1 MAETLTDGRR
11 RRRARAPLHAGARNH
26 PARHRLAMVL
36 VWVAASLGAP
46 WLAPY
51 PPAEIDFLAISQ
63 PPSAAH
69 WFGTDQLGRDM
80 LSRVMHGGTYVL
92 TIAPAA
98 TLLGLVL
105 GTAIGLTTAWFGSWV
120 DEVVMRVLDAVMAF
134 PIVILAMLAL
144 TFLGAGTG
152 NVILVIGLVFAP
164 LIARTVRAAALV
176 EARKEYVQAAQ
187 LRGEGVPLHH
197 GGRIAAQRARPAD
210 RRRDGPARLRRL
222 HLGDAGLPGPRRAAA
237 HPRLGPDGQREPS
250 PAHHSP
256 LDRSVSSTGIAWV
269 VVAIGLAADGL
280 KEYLEP

>member
-11 RRRARAPLHAGARNH
+11 TRARFTRARGTMPLAIGV
-26 PARHRLAMVL
+26 AMVL
-36 VWVAASLGAP
+36 VWIAAGLGAP

-63 PPSAAH
+63 PPSPAH

-80 LSRVMHGGTYVL
+80 LSRVMHGGAYVL

-187 LRGEGVPLHH
+187 LRGEGTLYIMAVELLPNVRGPLIVE
-197 GGRIAAQRARPAD
+197 GTV
-210 RRRDGPARLRRL
+210 
-222 HLGDAGLPGPRRAAA
+222 
-237 HPRLGPDGQREPS
+237 RLGYAVFTSATLGFLGLGVQPPTPDWGLMVSENQALLTTAPWTVLF
-250 PAHHSP
+250 PA
-256 LDRSVSSTGIAWV
+256 TGIAWV

>member
-1 MAETLTDGRR
+1 MAETLLEG
-11 RRRARAPLHAGARNH
+11 
-26 PARHRLAMVL
+26 RHRTRPAPVHGAPMRGAIPLAIGTCMVL
-36 VWVAASLGAP
+36 VWVASALGAP

-187 LRGEGVPLHH
+187 LRGEGSLYIMAVELLPNVRGPLIVE
-197 GGRIAAQRARPAD
+197 GTV
-210 RRRDGPARLRRL
+210 
-222 HLGDAGLPGPRRAAA
+222 
-237 HPRLGPDGQREPS
+237 RLGYAVFTSATLGFLGLGVQPPTPDW
-250 PAHHSP
+250 A
-256 LDRSVSSTGIAWV
+256 
-269 VVAIGLAADGL
+269 
-280 KEYLEP
+280 